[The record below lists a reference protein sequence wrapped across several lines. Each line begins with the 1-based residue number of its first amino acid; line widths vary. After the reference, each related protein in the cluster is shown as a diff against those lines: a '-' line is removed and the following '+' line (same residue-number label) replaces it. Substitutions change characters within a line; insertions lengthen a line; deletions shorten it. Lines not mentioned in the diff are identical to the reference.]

1 MSRGCYKT
9 YGRKLNGPGA
19 HPSIQ
24 FDKLFCENSNKPT
37 ASKSTGTVGKWGIT
51 SFTSIRSSKF
61 TVGLGSCK
69 RQRDKK
75 ESYKAAPA
83 AAITPPPES
92 PAAPKPKK
100 FFKSR
105 ITINDVPA
113 KPSKSFHA
121 PTRSPRTP
129 QSPPS
134 PPPPRSFTKQEV
146 KPVSNR
152 PVRQASLAAAKKL
165 VDIPDNEFEEEYDE
179 DLYAAQLANATR
191 ETVLMHPMTAHPPT
205 PPEIESNLEFDEPKE
220 ENADA
225 PSSPPHP
232 PIVLRISKGHAQLV
246 GADDEVVHE
255 EKEKHSK
262 KDRRRS
268 HGSDSGDGVSPKRHK
283 SKHRNPPPLSPPP
296 QTLAPE
302 HEEVV
307 EQEKMEVEEANTQG
321 NTDAPSHTDIDKPEA
336 VSETV
341 MSSVIT
347 NSTGLKMSI
356 RQSTVTED
364 DRMKLLRDLED
375 EENLQD
381 EVVKE
386 EESDHEQQVEQK
398 DDPVPEVD
406 LPKDLSVSAPPENTD
421 WVSADYVPPPE
432 IKEEE
437 MAAGAKI
444 EPIVLRRPSTGSGAP
459 RPPKKGSIF
468 KSRGPEKRKVRYIHN
483 WSDQKDDAAQKSN
496 KPASTSKG
504 SAFDETEFDDESLTR
519 VTLRDG
525 QKQTVEDSQVTS
537 ITCSKKTKEFYT
549 VVRNVKKVHQL
560 QESGEFQE
568 FNDDVEYILDALKD
582 NNPISTR
589 CLSAITLASK
599 CMSPEFRMH
608 VRAHGTVTKFFKALH
623 DATKDQ
629 RLGMCTATVMFV
641 LSQDRLNMDID
652 RESLELMLN
661 LLESDAS
668 HSSALEGCGL
678 SDAELAK
685 TKDRVRSLC
694 QEIQE
699 QGHAKHLNLDN
710 ITVGQLAMET
720 LLSLTCKRAGEWFK
734 EELRDLGGLE
744 HIIKT
749 IGETCR
755 PINSS
760 VGEWTPQLLDRL
772 KKADRCLK
780 VLENVT
786 LQNEEN
792 NNYLLTYGD
801 GILVDTVVRVFQ
813 VCDQQLVYYPTLN
826 SKDKDSTGAVIRE
839 CLIANLKVLINLTH
853 DYGNKSFGSTLAG
866 KKDGVIEASLHI
878 LMEIPKYVPEEQ
890 KFDVTV
896 LALILLINLVEHSES
911 NRKLLISSNAP
922 YRCDAKYD
930 DATAVSAL
938 VGMFLQQE
946 ELARTEE
953 RKTDAILDGKEKP
966 PSAPEQKKTNEEHM
980 EETVQLLLQKAGRHM
995 EHTLIGAYI
1004 ALLLGY
1010 LIIDNEEYELFVR
1023 EHMPNKNYR
1032 MLLSVLQKFYNF
1044 MTLTAAAGAGSSR
1057 GIKAT
1062 ERLIKQLTEIDQAIC
1077 GEAPPPAVQNS

>member
-1 MSRGCYKT
+1 MSRGCYKA
-9 YGRKLNGPGA
+9 YGRKLNGPAA
-19 HPSIQ
+19 HTSIQ
-24 FDKLFCENSNKPT
+24 FDKLYCENTHKPT

-61 TVGLGSCK
+61 TIGLGK
-69 RQRDKK
+69 RPKDKK
-75 ESYKAAPA
+75 DSYGT

-105 ITINDVPA
+105 GTADATPSKPA
-113 KPSKSFHA
+113 KSFHA
-121 PTRSPRTP
+121 PSKSPRTP

-134 PPPPRSFTKQEV
+134 PPPPRSYSKQDI
-146 KPVSNR
+146 KPVTNR

-165 VDIPDNEFEEEYDE
+165 ADTPDNDLEEEYDE
-179 DLYAAQLANATR
+179 DIYAAHAMNLTR
-191 ETVLMHPMTAHPPT
+191 ETVVMSPVSHPPT
-205 PPEIESNLEFDEPKE
+205 PPEPEAKE
-220 ENADA
+220 EEVDEE
-225 PSSPPHP
+225 PPHP
-232 PIVLRISKGHAQLV
+232 PIVLRIFKGTAQLV
-246 GADDEVVHE
+246 GADSEAVE
-255 EKEKHSK
+255 EKEKHGKHIK
-262 KDRRRS
+262 KDGRRRS

-283 SKHRNPPPLSPPP
+283 GRYKEVVEPKPPTPPPPI
-296 QTLAPE
+296 TEE
-302 HEEVV
+302 HEEEEEEEREQDEEEDELPVPKEVGFAGQTLDEQMVDDGPIDATVQKCVDNVNV
-307 EQEKMEVEEANTQG
+307 EQTVRG
-321 NTDAPSHTDIDKPEA
+321 N
-336 VSETV
+336 
-341 MSSVIT
+341 
-347 NSTGLKMSI
+347 
-356 RQSTVTED
+356 VTED
-364 DRMKLLRDLED
+364 DRERLLRVLED
-375 EENLQD
+375 DDNLPEENPSEIHETPSEESEELI
-381 EVVKE
+381 KE
-386 EESDHEQQVEQK
+386 EIKEEAADAPSGGEWVA
-398 DDPVPEVD
+398 
-406 LPKDLSVSAPPENTD
+406 SAN
-421 WVSADYVPPPE
+421 YVPPPE
-432 IKEEE
+432 IKEED
-437 MAAGAKI
+437 AITAPKV
-444 EPIVLRRPSTGSGAP
+444 EPIVLRRPSGGGIS

-468 KSRGPEKRKVRYIHN
+468 KSRGGEKRNARYIHN
-483 WSDQKDDAAQKSN
+483 WSDKDEASQRSN
-496 KPASTSKG
+496 KPTPAPTS
-504 SAFDETEFDDESLTR
+504 SAFDETDFDSDIPVLTR
-519 VTLRDG
+519 ITLRDS
-525 QKQTVEDSQVTS
+525 QKQSEEDNSITS
-537 ITCSKKTKEFYT
+537 VTCSKKAKEYYT

-608 VRAHGTVTKFFKALH
+608 VRAHGTVTKFFRALH

-652 RESLELMLN
+652 RDSLELMLN

-678 SDAELAK
+678 SDSELAK

-699 QGHAKHLNLDN
+699 QGHARHLNLDN

-749 IGETCR
+749 IVETCR
-755 PINSS
+755 PMDTS
-760 VGEWTPQLLDRL
+760 VMIWTPQLLDRL

-813 VCDQQLVYYPTLN
+813 VCDQQLIYYPTLN
-826 SKDKDSTGAVIRE
+826 AKDKESTGAVIRE

-853 DYGNKSFGSTLAG
+853 DYGSKSFGSTLAG
-866 KKDGVIEASLHI
+866 KKEGVIETSLHI
-878 LMEIPKYVPEEQ
+878 LLEIPNFVPEEQ

-911 NRKLLISSNAP
+911 NRRLLISSNAP
-922 YRCDAKYD
+922 FRYNPVFAE
-930 DATAVSAL
+930 ATAVSAL

-966 PSAPEQKKTNEEHM
+966 EKTQEQKKSTEDNM

-995 EHTLIGAYI
+995 EHTLVGAYI

-1010 LIIDNEEYELFVR
+1010 LIVDNEEYELFVR
-1023 EHMPNKNYR
+1023 GHMPNKNYQ

-1062 ERLIKQLTEIDQAIC
+1062 ERLIKQLSEIDQAI
-1077 GEAPPPAVQNS
+1077 GGGDQPQAS